1 MKKFADSQ
9 LQPVPATSPRFEIIS
24 GSPNANF
31 AVRNLWPQSPGINR
45 SENILDD
52 LDLFSTPTSRLRR
65 TAARTGFVPFH
76 NGNGIGVGPESSPTI
91 VGLEEPA
98 EPYLKATRLSN
109 LSAMSELDLATSN
122 DIDGSGAVESRQPET
137 TVGGCEA
144 QLPPHLR
151 VRQAPVGH
159 HVNNFNSSVSVESES
174 QVLPTFTLTTALMGP
189 PLPGI
194 VAPYAPAAG
203 ETASDRSDGH
213 SSAVRSVPT
222 FSSAIGGFTPAVPT
236 MMSRASIQR
245 PAPAATGSVVNT
257 VSQWNNFAAQPQVAS
272 NRPSRT
278 APGAANGSYDVSL
291 TAITPAVIESNM
303 ENTLYFSEWPTVD
316 MSRLTAKPRTVVITE
331 MPEEATLAMVSR
343 ICKNTGLVEKI
354 SLLPNMS
361 RAVVWY
367 IEAADAK
374 KFYDKT
380 GNGIVLDYERG
391 GKAAKKT
398 VFVEMRKEIDVLGSA
413 LRARVTDA
421 GQSRVV
427 RIVGWERGDLE
438 QAAGTKNG
446 TLEALLKTVAVKC
459 VLDGKTEHIESVAAH
474 INAGGHWEATI
485 VFAGMKEAYFALGTA
500 RRIPSF
506 EACNITF
513 GRDP

>member
-1 MKKFADSQ
+1 M
-9 LQPVPATSPRFEIIS
+9 
-24 GSPNANF
+24 
-31 AVRNLWPQSPGINR
+31 
-45 SENILDD
+45 
-52 LDLFSTPTSRLRR
+52 
-65 TAARTGFVPFH
+65 
-76 NGNGIGVGPESSPTI
+76 GPEFSPTL
-91 VGLEEPA
+91 VGLEVPA
-98 EPYLKATRLSN
+98 EPCLKATRLSN

-122 DIDGSGAVESRQPET
+122 DIDGSGVVESRQPVT
-137 TVGGCEA
+137 TADSVGSCEE
-144 QLPPHLR
+144 QSTKLPPHLR
-151 VRQAPVGH
+151 IRQTPVGY
-159 HVNNFNSSVSVESES
+159 HVNNLNYPGNIESEP
-174 QVLPTFTLTTALMGP
+174 QVLPTFTLTAALMGS

-194 VAPYAPAAG
+194 ITSHPSALG

-272 NRPSRT
+272 NRPGRT
-278 APGAANGSYDVSL
+278 APGAAYGSYGVSL
-291 TAITPAVIESNM
+291 AEMTPAVIGNNM
-303 ENTLYFSEWPTVD
+303 ENTLYFGEWPTVD
-316 MSRLTAKPRTVVITE
+316 MSRPTSKPRTVVITE

-367 IEAADAK
+367 IEAADAQ
-374 KFYDKT
+374 KFYNKT
-380 GNGIVLDYERG
+380 SNGIVLDYERG
-391 GKAAKKT
+391 GKAVKKT

-446 TLEALLKTVAVKC
+446 TLEALLKTVAAKC
-459 VLDGKTEHIESVAAH
+459 VLGGKTEFIESVAAH
-474 INAGGHWEATI
+474 INTGGHWEATI
-485 VFAGMKEAYFALGTA
+485 VFAGMKEAYFALGTV

>member
-1 MKKFADSQ
+1 M
-9 LQPVPATSPRFEIIS
+9 
-24 GSPNANF
+24 
-31 AVRNLWPQSPGINR
+31 
-45 SENILDD
+45 
-52 LDLFSTPTSRLRR
+52 
-65 TAARTGFVPFH
+65 
-76 NGNGIGVGPESSPTI
+76 GPESSPTI

-122 DIDGSGAVESRQPET
+122 DIDGSGVVESRQPET
-137 TVGGCEA
+137 TADPVGGCEEQA
-144 QLPPHLR
+144 TKLPPHLR
-151 VRQAPVGH
+151 VRQTPVGY
-159 HVNNFNSSVSVESES
+159 HVNNLTSPEKVESKS
-174 QVLPTFTLTTALMGP
+174 QVLPTFTLTAALMGP

-194 VAPYAPAAG
+194 VTPYAPAAG

-236 MMSRASIQR
+236 MMSRASIQH
-245 PAPAATGSVVNT
+245 PAPAAAGSVINT

-272 NRPSRT
+272 NRPGRT
-278 APGAANGSYDVSL
+278 APGAANGSYGVSL
-291 TAITPAVIESNM
+291 AAMTPVVTRSNM
-303 ENTLYFSEWPTVD
+303 ENTLYFGEWPTVD
-316 MSRLTAKPRTVVITE
+316 MSRPTSKPRTVVLTE

-343 ICKNTGLVEKI
+343 ICKNTGLIEKI

-367 IEAADAK
+367 IEAADAQ

-391 GKAAKKT
+391 GKAVKKT

-421 GQSRVV
+421 GQSRVI

-446 TLEALLKTVAVKC
+446 TLEALLKAVAVKC
-459 VLDGKTEHIESVAAH
+459 VLDGKTECIESVAAH
-474 INAGGHWEATI
+474 TNAGGHWEATI